1 MSRTVKFVI
10 GAAASGKTTFIKNH
24 FSEDKNTIILN
35 VYDYQQATYKK
46 MEEFGCISFMEEIEC
61 LKNANEAILVDII
74 EALKEKKNVVV
85 ELTLYKTKRRIAYID
100 AIRKA
105 IKNIN
110 IEVYVM
116 CPTDSVWEK
125 YINKRKLNVSKI
137 KAQKNEIEFPNPVE
151 GFNKIYQ
158 VIDGDIRLRMDTP
171 NYEIVKNAYK
181 DLEEEAQKLKKDKE
195 KREQRL
201 ALIESMNTRPFWHY
215 CEVCGTKV
223 FCTAQ
228 EAFDAGWN
236 YPPQIGHFKLLGP
249 RNCGKC
255 SIMDTLFLKV
265 QKQKFPIVIE
275 KTLTEEELKTLNR
288 IKNEPESLL
297 EEEK

>member
-35 VYDYQQATYKK
+35 VYDYQQAAYKK

-85 ELTLYKTKRRIAYID
+85 EHTLYKTKRRIAYID

-125 YINKRKLNVSKI
+125 YINKRKLNVSEI

-275 KTLTEEELKTLNR
+275 KTLTEEELKTWNR

>member
-46 MEEFGCISFMEEIEC
+46 MEEFGYISFMEEIEC

-85 ELTLYKTKRRIAYID
+85 EHTLYKTKRRIAYID

-249 RNCGKC
+249 HNCGKC

>member
-24 FSEDKNTIILN
+24 FSEDNNTIILN

-85 ELTLYKTKRRIAYID
+85 EHTLYKTKRRIAYID

>member
-1 MSRTVKFVI
+1 M
-10 GAAASGKTTFIKNH
+10 
-24 FSEDKNTIILN
+24 
-35 VYDYQQATYKK
+35 
-46 MEEFGCISFMEEIEC
+46 
-61 LKNANEAILVDII
+61 
-74 EALKEKKNVVV
+74 V
-85 ELTLYKTKRRIAYID
+85 EHTLYKTKRRIAYID

-125 YINKRKLNVSKI
+125 YINKRKLNVSEI

-236 YPPQIGHFKLLGP
+236 YPPQIGYFKLLGP

>member
-85 ELTLYKTKRRIAYID
+85 EHTLYKTKRRIAYID

-116 CPTDSVWEK
+116 CPTDLAWEK
-125 YINKRKLNVSKI
+125 YINKRKLNVSEI

-201 ALIESMNTRPFWHY
+201 ALFESMNTRPFWHY

>member
-85 ELTLYKTKRRIAYID
+85 EHTLYKTKRRIAYID

-195 KREQRL
+195 KRGQRL

-255 SIMDTLFLKV
+255 SIMDTLFSKV

>member
-10 GAAASGKTTFIKNH
+10 GAAASGKTTFIKKH

-85 ELTLYKTKRRIAYID
+85 EHTLYKTKRRIAYID

-137 KAQKNEIEFPNPVE
+137 KAQKDEIEFPNPVE

>member
-85 ELTLYKTKRRIAYID
+85 EHTLYKTKRRIAYID

-125 YINKRKLNVSKI
+125 YINKQKLNVSKI

>member
-24 FSEDKNTIILN
+24 FSKDKNTIILN
-35 VYDYQQATYKK
+35 VYDYQQAAYKK

-85 ELTLYKTKRRIAYID
+85 EHTLYKTKRRIAYID

-116 CPTDSVWEK
+116 CPTDSVLEK
-125 YINKRKLNVSKI
+125 YINKRKLNVSEI
-137 KAQKNEIEFPNPVE
+137 KAQKNEIEFPNSTE

-158 VIDGDIRLRMDTP
+158 VINGDIRLRMDTP

-201 ALIESMNTRPFWHY
+201 ALIESMNTHPFWHY

-223 FCTAQ
+223 FCTAK
-228 EAFDAGWN
+228 EAFDAGCD
-236 YPPQIGHFKLLGP
+236 I
-249 RNCGKC
+249 
-255 SIMDTLFLKV
+255 
-265 QKQKFPIVIE
+265 
-275 KTLTEEELKTLNR
+275 
-288 IKNEPESLL
+288 
-297 EEEK
+297 

>member
-10 GAAASGKTTFIKNH
+10 GAAASGKTTFIKKH

-85 ELTLYKTKRRIAYID
+85 EHTLYKTKRRIAYID

>member
-35 VYDYQQATYKK
+35 VYDYQQAAYKI

-85 ELTLYKTKRRIAYID
+85 EHTLYKTKRRIAYID

-125 YINKRKLNVSKI
+125 YINKRKLNVSEI

-249 RNCGKC
+249 HNCGKC

>member
-85 ELTLYKTKRRIAYID
+85 EHTLYKTKRRIAYID

-116 CPTDSVWEK
+116 CPTDSVWKK

>member
-85 ELTLYKTKRRIAYID
+85 EHTLYKTKRRIAYID

-195 KREQRL
+195 KRKQRL

>member
-10 GAAASGKTTFIKNH
+10 GAEASGKTTFIKNH

-85 ELTLYKTKRRIAYID
+85 EHTLYKTKRRIAYID

>member
-10 GAAASGKTTFIKNH
+10 GAAASGKTTNH

-85 ELTLYKTKRRIAYID
+85 EHTLYKTKRRIAYID

>member
-24 FSEDKNTIILN
+24 FSEDKNTIIL
-35 VYDYQQATYKK
+35 YDYQQATYKK

-85 ELTLYKTKRRIAYID
+85 EHTLYKTKRRIAYID

>member
-85 ELTLYKTKRRIAYID
+85 EHTLYKTKRRIAYID

-228 EAFDAGWN
+228 KAFDAGWN

>member
-1 MSRTVKFVI
+1 MNRTVKFVI

-24 FSEDKNTIILN
+24 FFEDKNTIILN
-35 VYDYQQATYKK
+35 VYDYQQAAYKK
-46 MEEFGCISFMEEIEC
+46 VEKFGCISFMGKIEC

-74 EALKEKKNVVV
+74 EALKENKNVVV
-85 ELTLYKTKRRIAYID
+85 EHTLYKTKRRIAYID
-100 AIRKA
+100 AIRKE
-105 IKNIN
+105 IKDIN

-116 CPTDSVWEK
+116 CPTDLVWGK
-125 YINKRKLNVSKI
+125 YINKRKLNVSEI
-137 KAQKNEIEFPNPVE
+137 KAQKKEIEFPNPDE

-158 VIDGDIRLRMDTP
+158 VIDGDIRLRMDAS
-171 NYEIVKNAYK
+171 NGMIEMAYK
-181 DLEEEAQKLKKDKE
+181 ELEEEAQKLKQEKE

-228 EAFDAGWN
+228 EAYDAGWN

-255 SIMDTLFLKV
+255 SITDTLFLKV

-275 KTLTEEELKTLNR
+275 KTLTEEELKTWNR